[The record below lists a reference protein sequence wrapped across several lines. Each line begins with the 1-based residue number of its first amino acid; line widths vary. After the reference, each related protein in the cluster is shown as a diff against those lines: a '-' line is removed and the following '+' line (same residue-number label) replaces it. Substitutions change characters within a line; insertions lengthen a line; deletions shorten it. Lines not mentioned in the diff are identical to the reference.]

1 MQVINNQKEP
11 LKIILNNVLV
21 SMIKLVLVDYINIIF
36 LIRMVDGRKQVTT

>member
-11 LKIILNNVLV
+11 LKIILNNLLV

-36 LIRMVDGRKQVTT
+36 LIVML

>member
-21 SMIKLVLVDYINIIF
+21 SMIKLVLVDYMNIIF
-36 LIRMVDGRKQVTT
+36 LIVML

>member
-11 LKIILNNVLV
+11 VKIILNNLLV

-36 LIRMVDGRKQVTT
+36 LIVML

>member
-21 SMIKLVLVDYINIIF
+21 NMIKLVLVDYINIIF
-36 LIRMVDGRKQVTT
+36 LIVML

>member
-11 LKIILNNVLV
+11 LKIVLNNVLV

-36 LIRMVDGRKQVTT
+36 LIVML

>member
-36 LIRMVDGRKQVTT
+36 LIVML

>member
-21 SMIKLVLVDYINIIF
+21 SMIKLGLVDYINIIF
-36 LIRMVDGRKQVTT
+36 LIVML